1 MKTNLQKPLGRWT
14 AIFTGLIW
22 AIVYF
27 IARWLLDNYQL
38 TEGVRVV
45 LALIPIIPFG
55 FFLVLILIGIRQM
68 DELHRQV
75 RLEALAIAFP
85 LAMLLLMILGLLEL
99 AIPLSPD
106 DWSYRHV
113 WYYLPIFYLLGM
125 WIARRRYQ

>member
-1 MKTNLQKPLGRWT
+1 VKR
-14 AIFTGLIW
+14 
-22 AIVYF
+22 VYG
-27 IARWLLDNYQL
+27 WLLDNYQL

>member
-1 MKTNLQKPLGRWT
+1 LGRWT